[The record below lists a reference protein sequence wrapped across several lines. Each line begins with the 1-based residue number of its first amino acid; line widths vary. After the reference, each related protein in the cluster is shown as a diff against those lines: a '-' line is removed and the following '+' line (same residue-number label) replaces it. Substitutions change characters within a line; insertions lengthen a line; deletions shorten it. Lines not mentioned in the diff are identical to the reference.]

1 LSALSLSA
9 KQIRRE
15 RVVLVAVYRNR
26 NKPAGL
32 PWLWGSPWA
41 FPMGIPMG
49 MLWGGYGD
57 RKSVSTAGLQT
68 RLFFFLMT
76 HAFIQS
82 AYPPITLK

>member
-1 LSALSLSA
+1 MSAVGMGIS
-9 KQIRRE
+9 
-15 RVVLVAVYRNR
+15 
-26 NKPAGL
+26 
-32 PWLWGSPWA
+32 
-41 FPMGIPMG
+41 MGIPMG

-57 RKSVSTAGLQT
+57 RKSVPTAALQT